1 MAWSLHRSLP
11 AAAHSDGLVPTRP
24 NGRVGRSA
32 KSGTLGDYKG
42 GRSLDQLMAFANKLI
57 SPMLQTGTAALIRAA
72 RQASP
77 VVFVFVDADDSRRA
91 HSPPLSRAPLVATT
105 RLCSASQSFEALA
118 GAYAMRAPFY
128 TTQELQAVAE
138 AGDVSL
144 PALVVFRDGVRP
156 RTAPRPRVALCGPVG
171 WPNPPTGGRR

>member
-91 HSPPLSRAPLVATT
+91 VSASLAADAAHVRAVGALTISAVATA
-105 RLCSASQSFEALA
+105 SA
-118 GAYAMRAPFY
+118 R
-128 TTQELQAVAE
+128 T
-138 AGDVSL
+138 
-144 PALVVFRDGVRP
+144 P
-156 RTAPRPRVALCGPVG
+156 RRSPAPRSSPRRGCALRRSRSRRWRAHMPCVLPFILRRSSKP
-171 WPNPPTGGRR
+171 WPRPAT